1 MKLLEYK
8 GKLVGQTKS
17 EECWNLPL
25 LETLRFAILH
35 NRVEVADAMAGAFKV
50 PAKRYW
56 RLKVRALADAENWDM
71 LTVLGEKKSPIG
83 YSPFVEACML
93 NHNSREAAGYLEKI
107 SDARERLECA
117 MKWRLF
123 EGAIQAATKLRDVGT
138 LMKVIDDSASE
149 SIKSQA
155 KQAIALIEGR

>member
-1 MKLLEYK
+1 MFEFKL
-8 GKLVGQTKS
+8 KLAAQTKS
-17 EECWNLPL
+17 EECLNLPL
-25 LETLRFAILH
+25 LETMRFAVLH
-35 NRVEVADAMAGAFKV
+35 SRVEVADAMASAFKV

-56 RLKVRALADAENWDM
+56 RMKVRALADSENWDL

-83 YSPFVEACML
+83 YAPFVEACMV
-93 NHNSREAAGYLEKI
+93 NHNAREAAAFLEKM

-123 EGAIQAATKLRDVGT
+123 EGAIQAATKLRDVGA
-138 LMKVIDDSASE
+138 LMRVIDDSASE
-149 SIKSQA
+149 NIKSQA